1 MASLQN
7 GSQEVKQP
15 IVYVSKETHCSVK
28 RLADVHNLKCVEIKT
43 RIGNASMDAQD
54 LEEALLNEE
63 NRSQPALVVPTIGTT
78 MSGAID
84 DITEITRT
92 LKKLEF

>member
-1 MASLQN
+1 
-7 GSQEVKQP
+7 
-15 IVYVSKETHCSVK
+15 
-28 RLADVHNLKCVEIKT
+28 
-43 RIGNASMDAQD
+43 MDAQD